1 MGSERGEA
9 KGESA
14 KESTARRTSV
24 KEREKIGNDRTRKN
38 TDDREKKL
46 VPTPTAKTGDKW
58 EQTVRARTSTGNAMR
73 DTDETTTGETT
84 TRRRHHAG
92 KRPERDRAYDQEE
105 QADNAEGAANG
116 TLHDSAMPEQGE
128 SETLQ
133 ANAVGID
140 QPGYATED
148 RSRRSVATPIDRTR
162 PAREQKRAADDRAD
176 DTTKGDRSR
185 RPRAD
190 ADGVQARWKAGR
202 SHPVIGLTGPMCA
215 GKNVAG
221 EILERRGFAV
231 VDADKVAHAA
241 LVDVQS
247 KVIAEFRDL
256 AAERGIAL
264 VATDGSLDR
273 RALGSLVF
281 SDPDLLARHEAI
293 VYPRINEL
301 LDCYIEEN
309 PNRLVVI
316 NAPLLHKSPVLDRC
330 DFVIFIDACAPIRLF
345 RARNRDKLPFTQI
358 FARFSAQKHLFAQY
372 LLKDVDIQRVW
383 NHGNAKDLARKL
395 MKLLFSR
402 GY

>member
-1 MGSERGEA
+1 MVDRRCDGSGEKA
-9 KGESA
+9 KGSA
-14 KESTARRTSV
+14 MRRTSTT
-24 KEREKIGNDRTRKN
+24 EREKEGNGRN
-38 TDDREKKL
+38 RERDL
-46 VPTPTAKTGDKW
+46 MSTSANEAGDKMK
-58 EQTVRARTSTGNAMR
+58 QPTRAITSTGDAMR
-73 DTDETTTGETT
+73 DTDGTTRGEIP

-92 KRPERDRAYDQEE
+92 YRSRSKHGDDRTE
-105 QADNAEGAANG
+105 QTDNAEGAANG
-116 TLHDSAMPEQGE
+116 TLHDSATPEQGE
-128 SETLQ
+128 AETQ
-133 ANAVGID
+133 PADVVGID
-140 QPGYATED
+140 RPGHSAEN
-148 RSRRSVATPIDRTR
+148 RSRRRVATPIDRTR
-162 PAREQKRAADDRAD
+162 PAREQERAAGDRTG
-176 DTTKGDRSR
+176 DTTPTGDQSR
-185 RPRAD
+185 HPRAD
-190 ADGVQARWKAGR
+190 TDSVQARWKSGR
-202 SHPVIGLTGPMCA
+202 CHPVIGLTGPMCA

-221 EILERRGFAV
+221 SILEERGFAV

-256 AAERGIAL
+256 AEERGFAL

-301 LDCYIEEN
+301 LDDYIEEN
-309 PNRLVVI
+309 PNSPVVI

-330 DFVIFIDACAPIRLF
+330 DFVVFIDAWAPIRLF

-358 FARFSAQKHLFAQY
+358 SARFSAQKHLFAQY

-383 NHGNAKDLARKL
+383 NNGNAKVLARKL